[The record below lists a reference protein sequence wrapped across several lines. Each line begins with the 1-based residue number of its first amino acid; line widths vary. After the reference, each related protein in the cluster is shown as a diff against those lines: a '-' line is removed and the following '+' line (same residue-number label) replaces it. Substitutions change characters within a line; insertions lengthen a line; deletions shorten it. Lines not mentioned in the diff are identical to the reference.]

1 MRGGRPTHVKLHGA
15 GELAPDASLLPRVC
29 TLQWSPGSL
38 PGYTGSFLPCT
49 KVIWCTSMEPGITPG
64 MQRRQLPRICTRC
77 TSFNGAWDYSQDAT
91 PIWLTG
97 NKSFYVLQWSLGLLP
112 GYTAAPGLLSG
123 RRGPSMEPGI
133 IPGIHWTTSTRA
145 SGEGILQWSPGSLPG
160 YTAARGLR
168 GPDWQAS
175 MEPGIT
181 PGIHC
186 YQFLPRSDAGCKAHF
201 RQPLPKA
208 SLAPPI
214 RGAPTKKSFYSKQ
227 LFLRRLYGI
236 FTPDPGCRGH

>member
-160 YTAARGLR
+160 YTIFQVPAVKLCAASMEPGITPGIHQHPWTSPANMKGLQWSPGSLPGYTAARGLR

-175 MEPGIT
+175 MYSRDT
-181 PGIHC
+181 L
-186 YQFLPRSDAGCKAHF
+186 LPVF
-201 RQPLPKA
+201 
-208 SLAPPI
+208 
-214 RGAPTKKSFYSKQ
+214 TKV
-227 LFLRRLYGI
+227 
-236 FTPDPGCRGH
+236 